1 MGRRWA
7 REKTFQLLYQIEM
20 RDDAVDEQ
28 IESFIE
34 HLKYFNEDALGTESE
49 MRFAVEDLQ
58 FIRSLVSGVEAEKDV
73 LDEAIKPYLKAWTL
87 DRLPRV
93 DRSLL
98 RLGAYEI
105 MHLPDVPKSVSI
117 NEIVVLAKA
126 YAAEEAHAYINA
138 VLANFEKQSSEEDVA
153 KQAFLPRSEA

>member
-20 RDDAVDEQ
+20 RSDAVDEQ
-28 IESFIE
+28 IEGFIQ
-34 HLKYFNEDALGTESE
+34 HLKFFCENASGDEEELH
-49 MRFAVEDLQ
+49 FAPEDLQ
-58 FIRSLVSGVEAEKDV
+58 FIRRVVRGVKAEEHL
-73 LDEAIKPYLKAWTL
+73 LDESIKPYLKAWTL
-87 DRLPRV
+87 ERLPRV

-98 RLGAYEI
+98 RLGVYEI

-126 YAAEEAHAYINA
+126 YAAEDAHAYINA
-138 VLANFEKQSSEEDVA
+138 VLANFDKQESDADRAE
-153 KQAFLPRSEA
+153 QAFSPKSEA